1 MAKKIVA
8 KTLIYAILIFLVILT
23 LVPFYLIMVNATHSS
38 FQIVTQLNVCPGGYL
53 KENYEKLQ
61 QYVNI
66 WSGFFNSVLVSV

>member
-38 FQIVTQLNVCPGGYL
+38 FEIVTQLNVFPLINAISY
-53 KENYEKLQ
+53 KLHHT
-61 QYVNI
+61 I
-66 WSGFFNSVLVSV
+66 

>member
-38 FQIVTQLNVCPGGYL
+38 FEIVTQLNVFKG
-53 KENYEKLQ
+53 KL
-61 QYVNI
+61 
-66 WSGFFNSVLVSV
+66 